1 MMKIDYEANFTIDIC
16 EPSLKAI
23 TQAFFQLQSLLLSDF
38 FGKVVRVFAEHYMR
52 LKRKPFSCP
61 KCGNREAF
69 IWKSRRRKM
78 TPLLTIFGM
87 VNLPQLQIKCSCCGH
102 KMYITR
108 KLLGVEARK
117 KIPRVTVMKL
127 GLLGA
132 LTTFRV
138 AQKIV
143 KMFGWTLDRMTIWR
157 SVQRV
162 AKEIHFDVDENE
174 LAMGQADGTGI
185 PIRGI
190 SKRGKELKVFVQ
202 LKRTGGI
209 RIAGLAIGSYEGE
222 WEKLFEPLLEGLMKF
237 KQFFLVT
244 DGDTSILK
252 GLGDRVKVIFQRCL
266 WHIPHQF
273 KWYLW
278 KDGVKRKSREW
289 IYALAEL
296 LEICAI
302 RSYVNDEK
310 VIRQMVHRK
319 EERLSELIAYCRQEG
334 WNHCTTYLENAASD
348 MFTGLLNR
356 LQGKTVSLVERV
368 MRTVNMR
375 INVGK
380 WSIEGALNATKIR
393 LAYYYNGFD
402 PDLEPATG

>member
-1 MMKIDYEANFTIDIC
+1 MKMDYKISLRIDIS
-16 EPSLKAI
+16 EPTLKAI
-23 TQAFFQLQSLLLSDF
+23 TQAYLEILSMLLSDF
-38 FGKVVRVFAEHYMR
+38 FQAVLQAFAEQFMA
-52 LKRKPFSCP
+52 LPKKPFCCER
-61 KCGNREAF
+61 CGNEAESV
-69 IWKSRRRKM
+69 WKTRKGKS
-78 TPLLTIFGM
+78 TGILSIFGM
-87 VNLPQLQIKCSCCGH
+87 VRLFQLQVKCRRCGH

-108 KLLGVEARK
+108 KFLGVE
-117 KIPRVTVMKL
+117 PRVKVPRETVMKL

-132 LTTFRV
+132 LTSFRV

-143 KMFGWTLDRMTIWR
+143 GMFGWVLDRMTIWR

-162 AKEIHFDVDENE
+162 GKEIRFDLDPNE
-174 LAMGQADGTGI
+174 HAMGQADGTGI

-190 SKRGKELKVFVQ
+190 RKRGKELKVF
-202 LKRTGGI
+202 
-209 RIAGLAIGSYEGE
+209 
-222 WEKLFEPLLEGLMKF
+222 EPLLEGLKRF

-244 DGDTSILK
+244 DGDTNILK
-252 GLGDRVKVIFQRCL
+252 ALGDRVKVVFQRCL

-278 KDGVKRKSREW
+278 KDGVKHKSRPW

-296 LEICAI
+296 LEICAL
-302 RSYVNDEK
+302 RSYVDDEK
-310 VIRQMVHRK
+310 LIHQMVHRK
-319 EERLSELIAYCRQEG
+319 EQRLSELIGYCRQQG
-334 WNHCTTYLENAASD
+334 WSHCVTYLENAAPD

-356 LQGKTVSLVERV
+356 LQGRTVSLVERV

-380 WSIEGALNATKIR
+380 WSVEGALNATKIR

-402 PDLEPATG
+402 PCLERAA

>member
-1 MMKIDYEANFTIDIC
+1 MEMDYQINLRIDIP
-16 EPSLKAI
+16 EPTLKAI
-23 TQAFFQLQSLLLSDF
+23 SQAYVQLLPLLLSDF
-38 FGKVVRVFAEHYMR
+38 FKAVIHTFAEHFLR
-52 LKRKPFSCP
+52 LVKKPFCCER
-61 KCGNREAF
+61 CGNDEEF
-69 IWKSRRRKM
+69 IWKTREGKP
-78 TPLLTIFGM
+78 TGLLTIFGL
-87 VNLPQLQIKCSCCGH
+87 VHLAQLQVKCKRCGH

-108 KLLGVEARK
+108 KLLGVEPK
-117 KIPRVTVMKL
+117 VKVPRETVGKL
-127 GLLGA
+127 ALLGA
-132 LTTFRV
+132 LASFRV

-143 KMFGWTLDRMTIWR
+143 GMFGWVLDRMTIWR

-162 AKEIHFDVDENE
+162 GKEIRFEVDEKE

-190 SKRGKELKVFVQ
+190 RKRGKELKVFVQ

-209 RIAGLAIGSYEGE
+209 RIAGLAIGNYEGE
-222 WEKLFEPLLEGLMKF
+222 WEKLFEPLLEGLRKF

-244 DGDTSILK
+244 DGDTNILNA
-252 GLGDRVKVIFQRCL
+252 LGERVKVVFQRCL

-278 KDGVKRKSREW
+278 KDGVKRKSQPW

-296 LEICAI
+296 LDICAI
-302 RSYVNDEK
+302 RSYVDDEK
-310 VIRQMVHRK
+310 VIRQMVRRK
-319 EERLSELIAYCRQEG
+319 EQRHSELIGYCLQQG
-334 WNHCTTYLENAASD
+334 WKHCATYLENAASD

-356 LQGKTVSLVERV
+356 MHGKTVSLVERV

-380 WSIEGALNATKIR
+380 WSVEGALNAVKIR

-402 PDLEPATG
+402 PCLEQRA

>member
-1 MMKIDYEANFTIDIC
+1 MEMDYQISLRIDIA
-16 EPSLKAI
+16 EPTLKAI
-23 TQAFFQLQSLLLSDF
+23 TQAYARLLPMLLSDF
-38 FGKVVRVFAEHYMR
+38 FTRVLEVFAEHYME
-52 LKRKPFSCP
+52 LAQKPFCCER
-61 KCGNREAF
+61 CGNQQEF
-69 IWKSRRRKM
+69 VWKTRKGKS
-78 TPLLTIFGM
+78 TALLSIFGLLRLAQQQ
-87 VNLPQLQIKCSCCGH
+87 VKCSRCGH

-108 KLLGVEARK
+108 KLLGVE
-117 KIPRVTVMKL
+117 PRVKVPRETVMKL

-132 LTTFRV
+132 LASFRV

-143 KMFGWTLDRMTIWR
+143 GMFGWVLDRMTIWR

-162 AKEIHFDVDENE
+162 GKEIRFELDEQE

-190 SKRGKELKVFVQ
+190 RKRGKELKVFVQ
-202 LKRTGGI
+202 LKRSGGI

-222 WEKLFEPLLEGLMKF
+222 WEKLFEPLLGALRRF

-244 DGDTSILK
+244 DGDTAILK

-273 KWYLW
+273 KWVLW
-278 KDGVKRKSREW
+278 KDGVKPKSGPW

-302 RSYVNDEK
+302 RSYVEEQEL
-310 VIRQMVHRK
+310 IRQMVRRK
-319 EERLSELIAYCRQEG
+319 QQRLAELIGYCRQQG
-334 WNHCTTYLENAASD
+334 WSHCAAYLENAAQD
-348 MFTGLLNR
+348 MFTGVLNR
-356 LQGKTVSLVERV
+356 LQGKTISLVERV

-380 WSIEGALNATKIR
+380 WSVEGALNATKIR

-402 PDLEPATG
+402 PCLDRAA